1 MSTEPDTAGA
11 RSRLKPDYRD
21 FFDAPWVGSLFRPLL
36 IALVAASLVAGPVAL
51 LRVMG
56 TTWQLGYVLP
66 CALLAALEGVY
77 STLRLGRP
85 NWRDRRGLVFR
96 LGEIILLLVLF
107 RIAVWAFSAGWPSLD
122 DLKLWLRQP
131 VAFLD
136 SQFFFF
142 GIWVVMAWGLAIGI
156 TGDFLDLALQ
166 PDEIA
171 AHDSHAWGES
181 RSEVRAGRATA
192 RGDILGRFAARWMVG
207 GVVLVLFASLS
218 QVNLGLSDGGR
229 IRIGLSGLGLSAE
242 LVIALL
248 CYFLAGLLLISQG
261 RLAVLRGRWFNQDVD
276 VQPIVL
282 QRWQTNSLLAVLL
295 VGLIAALL
303 PMGTTSWLSMAIEAL
318 IALFMRLM
326 YLLFFLLVALL
337 TFLLWPLRFLFQ
349 SRQESA
355 IEQMQ
360 PLAIPTQ
367 TEAVSRLPDWLG
379 GAVLWIVI
387 ALVIAYFG
395 LTYLNAHGLLKGR
408 PAQWLMRLHYWWR
421 ARWARASAAIQ
432 AAAHALGQ
440 RIQLPRVR
448 GPASPGAPAVRLS
461 ALTPRDR
468 VRYFYLR
475 MVGRAAER
483 GLTRRPNETPSEF
496 AQHLETQW
504 PDAEE
509 DVEALT
515 EAFLAARYDR
525 RPIPPSAAQGVQ
537 AIWRRVMRSL
547 RGASLAAQDPQ
558 ERHQASSSDEKTPKS

>member
-1 MSTEPDTAGA
+1 MNTEPDTTGA
-11 RSRLKPDYRD
+11 RSRRKPDYRD
-21 FFDAPWVGSLFRPLL
+21 FFDAPWVDSLFRPIL
-36 IALVAASLVAGPVAL
+36 IALVAASLVAGPVGL

-56 TTWQLGYVLP
+56 ATWQLGYVMP
-66 CALLAALEGVY
+66 FALLAALEGVY

-96 LGEIILLLVLF
+96 LGEIIIILVLF

-136 SQFFFF
+136 TQFLFF
-142 GIWVVMAWGLAIGI
+142 GIWVVIPWGLAIGI

-181 RSEVRAGRATA
+181 RSEVRAGRTTS

-207 GVVLVLFASLS
+207 GFLLVLFASLS
-218 QVNLGLSDGGR
+218 QVDLGLSDSGK
-229 IRIGLSGLGLSAE
+229 IQIGLSGLGLPAE

-261 RLAVLRGRWFNQDVD
+261 RLAVLRGRWFNQNVD

-303 PMGTTSWLSMAIEAL
+303 PLGTTSWLSMAIEAVL
-318 IALFMRLM
+318 ALFMRLM

-337 TFLLWPLRFLFQ
+337 TFLLSPLRFLFQ
-349 SRQESA
+349 SRSESPA
-355 IEQMQ
+355 EQMQ

-408 PAQWLMRLHYWWR
+408 PARWLMRLRYWWR
-421 ARWARASAAIQ
+421 TRWARASVAIQ
-432 AAAHALGQ
+432 AAAHTLGQ
-440 RIQLPRVR
+440 RIQLPRGR

-483 GLTRRPNETPSEF
+483 GLTRRPNETPTEF

-537 AIWRRVMRSL
+537 AVWRRVMREL
-547 RGASLAAQDPQ
+547 RGA
-558 ERHQASSSDEKTPKS
+558 ASDSKP

>member
-1 MSTEPDTAGA
+1 MSTEPDTTGA

-21 FFDAPWVGSLFRPLL
+21 FFDAPWVGGLFRPIL

-56 TTWQLGYVLP
+56 TTWHLGYVLP

-85 NWRDRRGLVFR
+85 TWRDRRGLVFR

-136 SQFFFF
+136 NQFFFF

-171 AHDSHAWGES
+171 AHDIHGWGES
-181 RSEVRAGRATA
+181 RSEVRVGRATA

-218 QVNLGLSDGGR
+218 QVDVGLTERGT
-229 IRIGLSGLGLSAE
+229 IQVGLNGFGLSAE

-282 QRWQTNSLLAVLL
+282 RRWQTNSLLAVLL

-303 PMGTTSWLSMAIEAL
+303 PMGTTSWLSMAIGAL

-326 YLLFFLLVALL
+326 YLLFFVLMLILSV
-337 TFLLWPLRFLFQ
+337 LLWPLRFLFQ
-349 SRQESA
+349 SRTESPV
-355 IEQMQ
+355 EQVQ

-367 TEAVSRLPDWLG
+367 AETVSRLPDWLG
-379 GAVLWIVI
+379 GAVLWIII

-408 PAQWLMRLHYWWR
+408 PAHWLMRLRYWWR
-421 ARWARASAAIQ
+421 ARWARASAAIH
-432 AAAHALGQ
+432 AAANALGQ
-440 RIQLPRVR
+440 RIQLPRAR
-448 GPASPGAPAVRLS
+448 GPAGIGAPSVRVS
-461 ALTPRDR
+461 SLTPRDR

-475 MVGRAAER
+475 MVRRAAER
-483 GLTRRPNETPSEF
+483 GLVRRPHETPSEF
-496 AQHLETQW
+496 ARQLEGQW
-504 PDAEE
+504 PDAED

-515 EAFLAARYDR
+515 TAFLAARYDH
-525 RPIPPSAAQGVQ
+525 RPIPPAAAQGAQ
-537 AIWRRVMRSL
+537 AVWRRVMRAL
-547 RGASLAAQDPQ
+547 RGKVPAEHGNHEPPPNSNAGG
-558 ERHQASSSDEKTPKS
+558 

>member
-1 MSTEPDTAGA
+1 M
-11 RSRLKPDYRD
+11 
-21 FFDAPWVGSLFRPLL
+21 
-36 IALVAASLVAGPVAL
+36 
-51 LRVMG
+51 
-56 TTWQLGYVLP
+56 
-66 CALLAALEGVY
+66 
-77 STLRLGRP
+77 
-85 NWRDRRGLVFR
+85 
-96 LGEIILLLVLF
+96 LF

-131 VAFLD
+131 VAILD
-136 SQFFFF
+136 GQFFFF
-142 GIWVVMAWGLAIGI
+142 GIWIVMAWGLAIGI

-181 RSEVRAGRATA
+181 RSEARAGRATS

-207 GVVLVLFASLS
+207 GFVLVLFASLS
-218 QVNLGLSDGGR
+218 QVDLGLSDGGR

-295 VGLIAALL
+295 VGLVAALL
-303 PMGTTSWLSMAIEAL
+303 PMGTTSWLSMAIETVL
-318 IALFMRLM
+318 ALFMRLM

-349 SRQESA
+349 SRSESPA
-355 IEQMQ
+355 EQMQ

-408 PAQWLMRLHYWWR
+408 PAQWLMRLRYLV
-421 ARWARASAAIQ
+421 AR
-432 AAAHALGQ
+432 ALGQ
-440 RIQLPRVR
+440 SLSRHPGRCPRV
-448 GPASPGAPAVRLS
+448 GATHPTPPHARPRIAGSARRAPQRLDAARPCALLLS
-461 ALTPRDR
+461 AHGGPRRRAGSDQATER
-468 VRYFYLR
+468 DPL
-475 MVGRAAER
+475 GIRAASRNPMARRRGRRRGIDR
-483 GLTRRPNETPSEF
+483 GLLGG
-496 AQHLETQW
+496 AC
-504 PDAEE
+504 
-509 DVEALT
+509 
-515 EAFLAARYDR
+515 YDR

-537 AIWRRVMRSL
+537 AVWRRVMREL
-547 RGASLAAQDPQ
+547 RGA
-558 ERHQASSSDEKTPKS
+558 ASGSKP

>member
-1 MSTEPDTAGA
+1 MSTDPDPTEA
-11 RSRLKPDYRD
+11 RSRRSPEYRD
-21 FFDAPWVGSLFRPLL
+21 FFDAPWVGSLFRPIL
-36 IALVAASLVAGPVAL
+36 IALVAASLVAGPVTL
-51 LRVMG
+51 LRVTG
-56 TTWQLGYVLP
+56 TKWQLGYVLP
-66 CALLAALEGVY
+66 FALLAALEGVY

-96 LGEIILLLVLF
+96 LGEIILLLMLF
-107 RIAVWAFSAGWPSLD
+107 RIAVWAFSTGWPSLD

-131 VAFLD
+131 AAILD
-136 SQFFFF
+136 AQFFFF
-142 GIWVVMAWGLAIGI
+142 GIWIVMAWGLAIGI

-171 AHDSHAWGES
+171 AHDRHAWGES
-181 RSEVRAGRATA
+181 RSEVRAGRAA
-192 RGDILGRFAARWMVG
+192 SRSDVLGRFVARWMVG
-207 GVVLVLFASLS
+207 GFVLVLFASLS
-218 QVNLGLSDGGR
+218 QVDLGLSDGGN
-229 IRIGLSGLGLSAE
+229 IRIGLSSLGLPAE
-242 LVIALL
+242 LALALL

-261 RLAVLRGRWFNQDVD
+261 WLAVLRGRWFNQDVD

-303 PMGTTSWLSMAIEAL
+303 PMGATSWLSMAIEAVL
-318 IALFMRLM
+318 ALFARLM

-337 TFLLWPLRFLFQ
+337 TLLLWPLRFLFQ
-349 SRQESA
+349 SRSEPPA
-355 IEQMQ
+355 EQMQ
-360 PLAIPTQ
+360 PFAIPTQ

-379 GAVLWIVI
+379 GAVLWIVV
-387 ALVIAYFG
+387 ALMIAYFG

-408 PAQWLMRLHYWWR
+408 PWQWLIRLRYWWR
-421 ARWARASAAIQ
+421 ARWTRTSAAIQ
-432 AAAHALGQ
+432 TAAHALRQ

-448 GPASPGAPAVRLS
+448 GSATPIASTVRLG

-525 RPIPPSAAQGVQ
+525 RPIPPSAAQSVQ
-537 AIWRRVMRSL
+537 AIWRRVMREL
-547 RGASLAAQDPQ
+547 RAAASGSKP
-558 ERHQASSSDEKTPKS
+558 

>member
-1 MSTEPDTAGA
+1 MSTEPDTTGA
-11 RSRLKPDYRD
+11 RSRRKSDYRD
-21 FFDAPWVGSLFRPLL
+21 FFDAPWVGSLFRPIL

-51 LRVMG
+51 LRVVG

-66 CALLAALEGVY
+66 FALLAALEGVY

-131 VAFLD
+131 VAILD
-136 SQFFFF
+136 GQFFFF
-142 GIWVVMAWGLAIGI
+142 GIWIVMAWGLAIGI

-181 RSEVRAGRATA
+181 RSEVRAGRATS

-207 GVVLVLFASLS
+207 GFVLVLFASLS
-218 QVNLGLSDGGR
+218 QVDLGLSDGGR

-295 VGLIAALL
+295 VGILAALL
-303 PMGTTSWLSMAIEAL
+303 PMGTTSWLSMAIEAVL
-318 IALFMRLM
+318 ALFMRLM

-349 SRQESA
+349 SRPESPD
-355 IEQMQ
+355 QSRC
-360 PLAIPTQ
+360 
-367 TEAVSRLPDWLG
+367 SRLR
-379 GAVLWIVI
+379 
-387 ALVIAYFG
+387 F
-395 LTYLNAHGLLKGR
+395 R
-408 PAQWLMRLHYWWR
+408 PRRKRSAGCPTG
-421 ARWARASAAIQ
+421 WAEPCC
-432 AAAHALGQ
+432 G
-440 RIQLPRVR
+440 
-448 GPASPGAPAVRLS
+448 
-461 ALTPRDR
+461 
-468 VRYFYLR
+468 
-475 MVGRAAER
+475 
-483 GLTRRPNETPSEF
+483 
-496 AQHLETQW
+496 
-504 PDAEE
+504 
-509 DVEALT
+509 
-515 EAFLAARYDR
+515 
-525 RPIPPSAAQGVQ
+525 
-537 AIWRRVMRSL
+537 
-547 RGASLAAQDPQ
+547 
-558 ERHQASSSDEKTPKS
+558 SSSRW